1 MDRETKKKLV
11 IILDIVS
18 VIVLALLI
26 YYVFIMGDPSQKET
40 GDIVA
45 EDNRTVLT
53 PPEDSA
59 NEPSDDIVTSSEYT
73 LNKGGTY
80 PGRSAIPD
88 GKQVCMIG
96 DSRFH
101 GMHQAVGDDENVIWI
116 AKGGVGHDWYW
127 DNKSTI
133 SELDR
138 DTVIV
143 YELGINSIDPR
154 NGIKAINDLHELGFT
169 NIYALSIGP
178 VDEEKESHHG
188 YHITDEKI
196 HEYNEYLSTH
206 LPYGVKYFDVYT
218 PLCENMVTY
227 DGLHYD
233 DDTYILWYDLII
245 NEIESKK

>member
-18 VIVLALLI
+18 AIVLAFLI
-26 YYVFIMGDPSQKET
+26 YYVFLMGDTSPIKTDELSAQPDATILADSDDSPAEDT
-40 GDIVA
+40 SSDIVS
-45 EDNRTVLT
+45 T
-53 PPEDSA
+53 S
-59 NEPSDDIVTSSEYT
+59 EPSVNS
-73 LNKGGTY
+73 GGTY
-80 PGRSAIPD
+80 ISRSAIPD
-88 GKQVCMIG
+88 GKTVCMIG

-101 GMHQAVGDDENVIWI
+101 GMHQAVGDDDNVIWI
-116 AKGGVGHDWYW
+116 TKGGVGHDWYW
-127 DNKSTI
+127 QNKSTI
-133 SELDR
+133 QELDR
-138 DTVIV
+138 DTVII
-143 YELGINSIDPR
+143 YELGVNSIDPR

-206 LPYGVKYFDVYT
+206 LPYGVKYFDIYT
-218 PLCENMVTY
+218 PLCESMVTY

-233 DDTYILWYDLII
+233 DDTYILWYDIII
-245 NEIESKK
+245 NEIDH